1 MTTGVHPS
9 DGKET
14 SWDGADAQV
23 YRGER
28 TRATDNGPIACRRGS
43 SSRHFCK
50 PLLLRQWEKEGLA
63 RLPGW
68 GKTIEVAGASLV
80 VVQITDVSQT
90 KWIEEGWFRFD
101 SKREWELY
109 GSSLKKREYLLFFY
123 YRLDFLC

>member
-63 RLPGW
+63 RLPG
-68 GKTIEVAGASLV
+68 
-80 VVQITDVSQT
+80 
-90 KWIEEGWFRFD
+90 
-101 SKREWELY
+101 
-109 GSSLKKREYLLFFY
+109 
-123 YRLDFLC
+123 